1 MSIRNEDKE
10 QNNKFLRVVN
20 MSETAYIPRY
30 DEQLTP
36 RGYISWGE
44 NNYYPQYL
52 IELLNKSAKHR
63 AITETKAQ
71 MIGGNEWNKENLSQ
85 EAISFI
91 KNKNSKYDLDE
102 VLARVAFDLEVH
114 GSFALNVIWSKDR
127 KSIAQVDYVDVA
139 QLRISLDKDRQEDGY
154 ILCRDWKNSRKF
166 TPVKYP
172 KFSSVDRSHASQIL
186 YVKTYSPGCE
196 YYTVPSYVGA
206 NNWIELEFE
215 ISQFH
220 LSSVQSGFTPGMVI
234 NFSQGIPSEEEMDDV
249 VKRIKSEYAG
259 SANGGKVLITFSD
272 GKDNSPIITPIE
284 LNSSDKRFIE
294 LNKNVT
300 EGIMAGHR
308 VVNPALFGIKTQG
321 ELGGSKDIV
330 DYLNIFNAEYVI
342 PRQKL
347 IEKTFNKLIR
357 QNGVTDKLLVN
368 KFQLELEVETSTADI
383 LSVLQSGISDDQKRQ
398 VLITIGIL
406 PEEALKLV
414 PTTNG

>member
-1 MSIRNEDKE
+1 MSMRNEDKE

-20 MSETAYIPRY
+20 MAETAYLPKF

-36 RGYISWGE
+36 RGYVSWGE
-44 NNYYPQYL
+44 NNLYPQYL

-71 MIGGNEWNKENLSQ
+71 MIGGNEWNKDNLSQ

-91 KNKNSKYDLDE
+91 KNKNSRYDLDE
-102 VLARVAFDLEVH
+102 ILARVAFDLEVH

-139 QLRISLDKDRQEDGY
+139 TMRISLDKNREEDGY
-154 ILCRDWKNSRKF
+154 VVCRDWVNYRKF

-186 YVKTYSPGCE
+186 YIKTYSPGCE

-347 IEKTFNKLIR
+347 IEKTFNKLLR

-368 KFQLELEVETSTADI
+368 KFQLELEVQTSTADI
-383 LSVLQSGISDDQKRQ
+383 LAVLQSGISDDQKRQ

-406 PEEALKLV
+406 PEEANKLV
-414 PTTNG
+414 PIQ